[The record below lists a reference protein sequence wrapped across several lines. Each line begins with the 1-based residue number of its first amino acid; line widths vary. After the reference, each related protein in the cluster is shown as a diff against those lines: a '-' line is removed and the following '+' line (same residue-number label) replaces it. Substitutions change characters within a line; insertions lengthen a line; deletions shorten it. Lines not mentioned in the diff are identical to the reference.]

1 MLAPY
6 VARANASLKEVI
18 GESSDE
24 FIFGDRLT
32 RKIETAIGDMICD
45 ANVWYITDVFGQ
57 KIDFA
62 FHNGGNIRTSLS
74 KGPLTREDIM
84 TVLPFD
90 NYLYVVSMK
99 GSDIIELFN
108 FIGTIPQGN
117 GGFPQMSKE
126 VRYTIDYTG
135 GKGVMK
141 NLTIGGAPV
150 DVNKTYSFCT
160 NDFLLAGGD
169 GYTVLAEKAAS
180 PFNTS
185 LTLQTVVIEYIRSLN
200 GIITPATD
208 GRITVIGGVSN

>member
-1 MLAPY
+1 
-6 VARANASLKEVI
+6 
-18 GESSDE
+18 
-24 FIFGDRLT
+24 
-32 RKIETAIGDMICD
+32 MICD
-45 ANVWYITDVFGQ
+45 ANLWYINDVFGQ

-62 FHNGGNIRTSLS
+62 FQNGGNIRTGLS
-74 KGPLTREDIM
+74 KGLLTREDIM

-99 GSDIIELFN
+99 GSDIVELFN

-126 VRYTIDYTG
+126 VRYTIDYSSG
-135 GKGVMK
+135 SGVMK
-141 NLTIGGAPV
+141 DVTIGGAPI

-169 GYTVLAEKAAS
+169 GYTVLQEKAVS

-185 LTLQTVVIEYIRSLN
+185 LTLQTVVIEYVRSMN
-200 GIITPATD
+200 GIITPALD
-208 GRITVIGGVSN
+208 GRITIIGGVSE